1 MEDGPGFFI
10 VCKKLRL
17 IIQRNPTVLDTG
29 AENDLGTGFAKAL
42 LDSINKVIQIS
53 RRRENDLH
61 DFRIISGYAVALHH
75 IGNAL
80 YIGVEFILLPWFQ
93 LDLNKSPY
101 VKADF
106 FDVN

>member
-1 MEDGPGFFI
+1 M
-10 VCKKLRL
+10 
-17 IIQRNPTVLDTG
+17 LDAG
-29 AENDLGTGFAKAL
+29 AENDLGAGFAKAL

-61 DFRIISGYAVALHH
+61 DFRIVSGYTVALHH

-106 FDVN
+106 FDVD